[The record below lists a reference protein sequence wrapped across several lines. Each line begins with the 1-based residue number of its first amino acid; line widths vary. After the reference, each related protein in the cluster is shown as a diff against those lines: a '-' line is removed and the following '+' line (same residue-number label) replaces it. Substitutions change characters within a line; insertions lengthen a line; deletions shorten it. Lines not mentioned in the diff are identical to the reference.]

1 MDSTFP
7 IEYDEKSGRYLCYF
21 MFFFSVK
28 SLAQKIA
35 RTGKEI
41 MKLKDQN
48 KIVSS
53 IERKKKKEEIRMVNI

>member
-1 MDSTFP
+1 MLFHV
-7 IEYDEKSGRYLCYF
+7 
-21 MFFFSVK
+21 FFSVK

-48 KIVSS
+48 KIVSP
-53 IERKKKKEEIRMVNI
+53 IERKKKKEEIRTANI